1 MRYAVAYLSTAVVF
15 LGLDFVWLG
24 FMGDRLYRRTLQD
37 VLRPGFDLPPALLFY
52 VLIIA
57 GILFFAVSPALESDR
72 AATAAVRGALFG
84 FFSYATY
91 DLTSQATVRNWT
103 WILSLTDIAWGT
115 FLTATAATIGFLVT
129 RKLTGP

>member
-24 FMGDRLYRRTLQD
+24 FMGDRFYRRILHD
-37 VLRPGFDLPPALLFY
+37 VLRPGFELAPAVLFY
-52 VLIIA
+52 LLIIA
-57 GILFFAVSPALESDR
+57 GILFFAVSPALESDQ
-72 AATAAVRGALFG
+72 AAVAAVRGALFG
-84 FFSYATY
+84 FFTYATY

-115 FLTATAATIGFLVT
+115 FLTATAATLGFLVT
-129 RKLTGP
+129 RKLSSS

>member
-1 MRYAVAYLSTAVVF
+1 MRYAIAYVSTAVVF

-24 FMGDRLYRRTLQD
+24 YMGERLYRRTLRD

-52 VLIIA
+52 VLIIV
-57 GILFFAVSPALESDR
+57 GIVFFAVAPALESDR
-72 AATAAVRGALFG
+72 AAMAAVRGALFG

-115 FLTATAATIGFLVT
+115 ALTATAATIGFLIT
-129 RKLTGP
+129 RKLSGA